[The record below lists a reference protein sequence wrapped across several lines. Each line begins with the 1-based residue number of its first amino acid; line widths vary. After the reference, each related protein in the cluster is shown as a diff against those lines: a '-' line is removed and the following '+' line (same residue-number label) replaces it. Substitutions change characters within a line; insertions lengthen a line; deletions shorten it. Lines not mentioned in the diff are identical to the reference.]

1 MVYSTTTVGSV
12 ANYSCVEELQ
22 LVGDDTLTCG
32 ANGLWNGDINHIS
45 DIEKDQTTEAPRK
58 IEVSREVS
66 GIL

>member
-32 ANGLWNGDINHIS
+32 ANGLWNGDIPMC
-45 DIEKDQTTEAPRK
+45 TCK
-58 IEVSREVS
+58 ICVK
-66 GIL
+66 